1 MCVCHP
7 MKYSRE
13 NKEKGGSKGGLHGG
27 SLAVECSIVWILLI
41 GKVFFS
47 LGSVLEDG
55 KLVQIWM
62 LVVVFFSIPENVWWG
77 QWLVVVSVVPVGA
90 VKYSASRIHQVYGMQ
105 HSHRS
110 CFVLV

>member
-1 MCVCHP
+1 

-62 LVVVFFSIPENVWWG
+62 LVVVFFSNTGEYM
-77 QWLVVVSVVPVGA
+77 VGPMA
-90 VKYSASRIHQVYGMQ
+90 GCRERCSSWRRKV
-105 HSHRS
+105 
-110 CFVLV
+110 